1 VKILISILGLIF
13 FNAVAAAEAIDIA
26 DDKGVIVHFPD
37 SPKRIVSML
46 PSITESVCILGKC
59 DLLVGIDRYSNSPP
73 SVVKLPQ
80 LGGGLDPNIE
90 AILSLKPD
98 LVLVGSSSRASE
110 RLRSLGLTVFS
121 LEAKTY
127 ADVQRVLEKLST
139 ILGLSN
145 DEAKNIW
152 MQMNKDISSIAAS
165 LPEGSSKVR
174 VYFEVNRAP
183 FAAGPGSFIGE
194 TLERLGV
201 ENIIPAALGPFPKIN
216 PEFVVRANPDVIMV
230 GDRNYLG
237 MVDRPGWSDL
247 KAIKEGRICVFNEQE
262 SDVIVR
268 PGPRIPE
275 AAKIIARCLAEK
287 AYSTTPKLNVHQ

>member
-1 VKILISILGLIF
+1 MKILISILGLIF

>member
-1 VKILISILGLIF
+1 MKLFICLLGLIF
-13 FNAVAAAEAIDIA
+13 CNAVAAVEAIDIV
-26 DDKGVIVHFPD
+26 DDKGVPVHFPQ

-59 DLLVGIDRYSNSPP
+59 DLLVGIDRYSNSPA
-73 SVVKLPQ
+73 SISRLPQ

-90 AILSLKPD
+90 AILALKPD

-139 ILGLSN
+139 ILRVPSAEG
-145 DEAKNIW
+145 NIIW
-152 MQMNKDISSIAAS
+152 RQMNTDISRIAAS
-165 LPEGSSKVR
+165 LPDVSPRLR

-201 ENIIPAALGPFPKIN
+201 ENIIPASLGPFPKIN
-216 PEFVVRANPDVIMV
+216 PEFVVRANPDIIMV

-287 AYSTTPKLNVHQ
+287 GSVTAPKLNVQQ

>member
-1 VKILISILGLIF
+1 MKIFIIILGLIF
-13 FNAVAAAEAIDIA
+13 FNAVAAVEAIDIV
-26 DDKGVIVHFPD
+26 DDKGVVVHFPQP
-37 SPKRIVSML
+37 PKRIVSML

-59 DLLVGIDRYSNSPP
+59 DLLVGVDRYSNSPS
-73 SVVKLPQ
+73 SVSMLPQ

-90 AILSLKPD
+90 AILSLRPD
-98 LVLVGSSSRASE
+98 LVLVGSASRASD

-121 LEAKTY
+121 MESKTY
-127 ADVQRVLEKLST
+127 ADVQRVLEKLSA
-139 ILGLSN
+139 IFGVPN

-152 MQMNKDISSIAAS
+152 MQMNTDVSRIAAA
-165 LPEGSSKVR
+165 LPDVTPKVR

-201 ENIIPAALGPFPKIN
+201 ENIIPASLGPFPKIN
-216 PEFVVRANPDVIMV
+216 PEFVVRANPDIIMV

-237 MVDRPGWSDL
+237 MTDRPGWSDL
-247 KAIKEGRICVFNEQE
+247 KAINEGRICVFSEQE

-287 AYSTTPKLNVHQ
+287 GYSTAPKLNVHQ

>member
-1 VKILISILGLIF
+1 MKILISILGLIF

-73 SVVKLPQ
+73 SVSKLPQ

-90 AILSLKPD
+90 AILSLRPD

-139 ILGLSN
+139 ILGVSN

-275 AAKIIARCLAEK
+275 AAKVIARCLAEK
-287 AYSTTPKLNVHQ
+287 AYSATPELNVHQ

>member
-1 VKILISILGLIF
+1 MKILISILGLIF
-13 FNAVAAAEAIDIA
+13 FNTVAAVEAIDIA
-26 DDKGVIVHFPD
+26 DDKGVIVHFSE

-73 SVVKLPQ
+73 SVLKLPQ

-98 LVLVGSSSRASE
+98 LVLVGSASRASD

-139 ILGLSN
+139 ILGVSN
-145 DEAKNIW
+145 DEANNIW

-165 LPEGSSKVR
+165 LPKASSKVR

-201 ENIIPAALGPFPKIN
+201 ENIIPASLGPFPKIN

-275 AAKIIARCLAEK
+275 AAKVIARCLAEK
-287 AYSTTPKLNVHQ
+287 AYSATPKLNVHQ

>member
-1 VKILISILGLIF
+1 MKILISILGLIF
-13 FNAVAAAEAIDIA
+13 FNTVAAAEAIDIA

-73 SVVKLPQ
+73 SVSKLPQ

-139 ILGLSN
+139 ILGVSN

-275 AAKIIARCLAEK
+275 AAKVIARCLAEK
-287 AYSTTPKLNVHQ
+287 AYSATPKLNVHQ

>member
-1 VKILISILGLIF
+1 MKILISILGLIF
-13 FNAVAAAEAIDIA
+13 FNTVAAVEAIDIA
-26 DDKGVIVHFPD
+26 DDKGVIVHFSE

-73 SVVKLPQ
+73 SVSKLPQ

-139 ILGLSN
+139 ILGVSN

-201 ENIIPAALGPFPKIN
+201 ENIIPASLGPFPKIN

-275 AAKIIARCLAEK
+275 AAKVIARCLAEK
-287 AYSTTPKLNVHQ
+287 AYSATPKLNVH

>member
-13 FNAVAAAEAIDIA
+13 FNTVAAAEAIDIA

-73 SVVKLPQ
+73 SVSKLPQ

-139 ILGLSN
+139 ILGVSN

-275 AAKIIARCLAEK
+275 AAKVIARCLAEK
-287 AYSTTPKLNVHQ
+287 AYSATPKLNVHQ